1 MRLRNLFED
10 KTKEVAIIFG
20 RFNPPHQ
27 GHKAAWETAA
37 TKDVWYV
44 GTNESTVGP
53 KDPLPYNVKVE
64 AMKTIWPDVQGHIVA
79 ETSWLTL
86 ASYVFEKHGK
96 TKLIIVTDESWVV
109 PTIQEYN
116 GKSGPHGFYDFPE
129 IRLYHDSI
137 EEAKL
142 ELRKS
147 SATSLRDAVA
157 KGDRQAFSDAAGVS
171 SETPVMGKPFFD
183 LVAEYLMP
191 YQEKAKAK
199 ASKKDSKKKE
209 EPKKKEGSKKE
220 KDSMKMSELGEGFYG
235 RSYGYNPDRDAERE
249 WNAARRADQDFR
261 NRERNAGDDGEEY
274 YQQQLQKQRELD
286 RGPWYIRID
295 GKILTVKGEK
305 KVFDWKKGAK
315 NYALAI
321 LKNKPEL
328 QDKIMLTKNPEDKEN
343 G

>member
-10 KTKEVAIIFG
+10 KTSEVAVIFG
-20 RFNPPHQ
+20 RFNPPHK

-53 KDPLPYNVKVE
+53 KDPLPYDIKTECMKV
-64 AMKTIWPDVQGHIVA
+64 IWPEVTGHIVA

-86 ASYVFEKHGK
+86 ASYVYQKHGAV
-96 TKLIIVTDESWVV
+96 KLIIVTDEAWVV
-109 PTIQEYN
+109 PTVQEYN
-116 GKSGPHGFYDFPE
+116 GKSGPHGEYNFPE

-147 SATSLRDAVA
+147 SATSLREAVA

-191 YQEKAKAK
+191 YEEKAKEKAK
-199 ASKKDSKKKE
+199 KKDSKKKE
-209 EPKKKEGSKKE
+209 EPKKEEPKKDKESKKD
-220 KDSMKMSELGEGFYG
+220 KDDMKIADLAEGMDAY
-235 RSYGYNPDRDAERE
+235 DRDKWSSEQGFNKRSSYAWQMDGGANDEDHEGDRRRERE
-249 WNAARRADQDFR
+249 ADM
-261 NRERNAGDDGEEY
+261 
-274 YQQQLQKQRELD
+274 
-286 RGPWYIRID
+286 GPWYIRID
-295 GKILTVKGEK
+295 GKILKVKGEP
-305 KVFDWKKGAK
+305 KVLDWKKGAN

-321 LKNKPEL
+321 LKNKPQL
-328 QDKIMLTKNPEDKEN
+328 QGKIMLTKRAEDE
-343 G
+343 